1 MGIDINSFIPRYT
14 SDSSRFLQDVFN
26 VPLIIMLT
34 DDEKFFH
41 SQKLS
46 LEDCHKFAIQ
56 NAMDIIAIG
65 FDIKKTFIFIDT
77 DFVDGGHGAAFN
89 RNVRLLGKRT
99 TINQI
104 KGTFGFG
111 DR

>member
-1 MGIDINSFIPRYT
+1 
-14 SDSSRFLQDVFN
+14 
-26 VPLIIMLT
+26 MLT

-41 SQKLS
+41 TPKLS
-46 LEDCHKFAIQ
+46 LEDCHRFALQ

-77 DFVDGGHGAAFN
+77 DFVDNGHGAAFN
-89 RNVRLLGKRT
+89 KNVRILGKRT

-111 DR
+111 DRYSSTIDKLRGGV